1 MAKVVIKRND
11 TRTAIRAT
19 LLGPDRNPVD
29 LTDATVRFLMADHK
43 GTVKMDREALVPN
56 AAGGEVWVV
65 FESGDTD
72 TVGLYR
78 AEFEVTFPD
87 GRIETYPNDRF
98 ILIQIVPDLG

>member
-43 GTVKMDREALVPN
+43 GTLKVNRDVWIQN
-56 AAGGEVWVV
+56 APGGEVWVV
-65 FESGDTD
+65 FEPGETD

-78 AEFEVTFPD
+78 AEFEVTFSD
-87 GRIETYPNDRF
+87 GRVETYPNDRYF
-98 ILIQIVPDLG
+98 FVQIVPDLG